1 MRSRAGFEL
10 GGLGT
15 REPTPHNQL
24 MALARNG
31 LSSAASVDGK
41 AVPHA
46 LVMSDGTPVLLLRQ
60 RGRAVKSR
68 PPFTFNGIFDTPDL
82 IS

>member
-1 MRSRAGFEL
+1 
-10 GGLGT
+10 
-15 REPTPHNQL
+15 

-68 PPFTFNGIFDTPDL
+68 PQSTFNGIFDTPDL